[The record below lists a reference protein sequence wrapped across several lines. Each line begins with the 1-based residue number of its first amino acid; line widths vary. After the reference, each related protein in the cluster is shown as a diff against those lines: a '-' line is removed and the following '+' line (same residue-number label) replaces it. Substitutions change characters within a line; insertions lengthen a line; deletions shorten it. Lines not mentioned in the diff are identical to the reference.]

1 MELAKHAISL
11 VPPPELNPD
20 GTRIATTLDEHA
32 ILQPPFRFRWKGEN
46 NMAQTYTIKFIHR
59 INGDGSIDS
68 ICRECFVTI
77 ATAYSRSELARDEQA
92 HACEPVL
99 LERYKKVMA
108 H

>member
-1 MELAKHAISL
+1 
-11 VPPPELNPD
+11 
-20 GTRIATTLDEHA
+20 
-32 ILQPPFRFRWKGEN
+32 
-46 NMAQTYTIKFIHR
+46 MAQTYTIKFIHR

-77 ATAYSRSELARDEQA
+77 ATAYSRSELERDEQA